1 VIDFLANYQ
10 LFLCGMIIGP
20 EVGVPI
26 VFVGTEITK
35 KGASEYQSAI

>member
-1 VIDFLANYQ
+1 VIVFLANYQ
-10 LFLCGMIIGP
+10 LFLWDDKVQ

-35 KGASEYQSAI
+35 KGATDYQSAI